1 MKETVNPYE
10 MELLDLWNEVDG
22 QMIIKYHRA
31 TFTPA
36 KEDLQKLRDNDFP
49 TDVLT
54 VILQLFLG
62 YGWGEEEIK
71 VFFQEADAAG
81 AAPAVSFEATD
92 GEVLNITG
100 KENNPMVDCL
110 VQTVSN
116 QEPFVSIKNSD

>member
-1 MKETVNPYE
+1 
-10 MELLDLWNEVDG
+10 MELLDLWNEVGG

-71 VFFQEADAAG
+71 AFFQEADAAG
-81 AAPAVSFEATD
+81 AAPAVSFEAAE
-92 GEVLNITG
+92 GETLNITS

>member
-1 MKETVNPYE
+1 
-10 MELLDLWNEVDG
+10 MELLDLWNEVGG
-22 QMIIKYHRA
+22 QMNIKYHRY

-54 VILQLFLG
+54 VILQILMG
-62 YGWGEEEIK
+62 HGRSAEEIK
-71 VFFQEADAAG
+71 AFFQEADAAG

-92 GEVLNITG
+92 GGVLNITS

-110 VQTVSN
+110 VQTVNN